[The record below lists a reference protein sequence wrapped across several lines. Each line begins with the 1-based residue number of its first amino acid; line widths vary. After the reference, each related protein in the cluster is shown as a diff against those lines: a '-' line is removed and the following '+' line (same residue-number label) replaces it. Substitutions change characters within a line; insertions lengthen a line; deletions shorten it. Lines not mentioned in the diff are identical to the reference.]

1 MINDIDS
8 VSQARVFLLLKCFIS
23 VAMDN
28 YPDCSLLA
36 SEAGSMGPG
45 PRVRHAHE
53 GWKTGLIRIFLT

>member
-8 VSQARVFLLLKCFIS
+8 VSQVRVFLLLKCFIT

-36 SEAGSMGPG
+36 SEAGPMGPVL
-45 PRVRHAHE
+45 RVRHAHQN
-53 GWKTGLIRIFLT
+53 WKTGLIRPFLT

>member
-36 SEAGSMGPG
+36 SEAGPMGPVL
-45 PRVRHAHE
+45 RVRHAHE
-53 GWKTGLIRIFLT
+53 N